1 MSIGILGGGLSGVAL
16 QSFLNQ
22 DSEILEKEE
31 RVGGLCRTF
40 NKDGF
45 LYDVG
50 GHILFSKDQ
59 SIMDFVKTTLA
70 DNKNECKRKNDI
82 FYKDRFVKYPFENGL
97 GALDKEDIY
106 DCLIGYLQND
116 HQKPTNFLEWVYYTF
131 GNGIAEKYLV
141 PYNKKIWKTPL
152 DKMSLEWVERVPK
165 PPVEDIVK
173 SALGFETEGYVH
185 QLYFYYPK
193 YGGIESLIKALIKES
208 ARITTGYEVEKI
220 RKKDRGWVVS
230 NGKNERYYDKLVLTV
245 PVKEAVRYLDGVPEA
260 VLEAAGALRHNSVR
274 VVLIGVNN
282 ESLFDKSAIYIPSTD
297 ITPHRVCYMGYFSKN
312 NVPQGKSSLMAE
324 ITTHKGHELYDMS
337 DGDLIQ
343 KVVDD
348 MQKAGFIKAQD
359 VIATDIKNL
368 EYGYV
373 VYDVDY
379 HKNVKIV
386 KDYFAD
392 IGLELHGR
400 FAEFDYINMDEVLR
414 RSMKLADK
422 LNQEAR

>member
-16 QSFLNQ
+16 QSFLKQ

-59 SIMDFVKTTLA
+59 SIMDFVKTTLGENINA
-70 DNKNECKRKNDI
+70 CKRKNDI
-82 FYKDRFVKYPFENGL
+82 FFKDRFVKYPFENGL

-106 DCLIGYLQND
+106 DCLIGYLQNN
-116 HQKPTNFLEWVYYTF
+116 HPKPSNFMEWVYYTF
-131 GNGIAEKYLV
+131 GSGIAEKYLV

-185 QLYFYYPK
+185 QLYFYYPQN
-193 YGGIESLIKALIKES
+193 GGIEGLIKALVKES
-208 ARITTGYEVEKI
+208 AKITTGYEVEKI
-220 RKKDRGWVVS
+220 RKKDDGWVVS
-230 NGKNERYYDKLVLTV
+230 NGREERYYDKLVLTV
-245 PVKEAVRYLDGVPEA
+245 PVKEAVKYLDNVPET
-260 VLEAAGALRHNSVR
+260 VLEASEALRHNSVR

-312 NVPQGKSSLMAE
+312 NVPSGKSSLMAE

-337 DGDLIQ
+337 DSGLIQ

-359 VIATDIKNL
+359 VTATDIKNL

-386 KDYFAD
+386 KDYFAG

-414 RSMKLADK
+414 RSIKLADK
-422 LNQEAR
+422 LNQTVK